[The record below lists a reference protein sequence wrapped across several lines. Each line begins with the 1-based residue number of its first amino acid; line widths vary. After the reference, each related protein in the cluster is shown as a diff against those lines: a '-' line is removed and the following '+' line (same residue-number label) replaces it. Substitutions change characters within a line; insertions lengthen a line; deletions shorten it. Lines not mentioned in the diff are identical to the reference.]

1 MALQSER
8 MAKVLILIGAAAVV
22 LLVYSVVILRAP
34 LQWFGI
40 IIPFLFLYLFWRFVR
55 AHERLADAIEG
66 SGDPATGV
74 ERVEE

>member
-8 MAKVLILIGAAAVV
+8 MAKVLILVGAVAAV
-22 LLVYSVVILRAP
+22 LLVYSVLILRAP

-40 IIPFLFLYLFWRFVR
+40 IIPFLFLYLFWRFVL

-66 SGDPATGV
+66 SGDREMRV
-74 ERVEE
+74 ERAEE